1 MNQLEKVFAET
12 ETTVRIQVEDNA
24 PLFHLGDV
32 LKAVESKSE
41 THKVVTSLDE
51 DDRFTKPVIDSMG
64 RRQEARSMVH

>member
-32 LKAVESKSE
+32 LKAVESK
-41 THKVVTSLDE
+41 
-51 DDRFTKPVIDSMG
+51 
-64 RRQEARSMVH
+64 